1 MDISISSA
9 SAPLKIEQAWRERLF
24 PNNEWILLI
33 VLALECAVFGI
44 TGNNFLTA
52 GNFFEITRLSVEIGL
67 LALVMTPII
76 ITGGID
82 LSVGSMMGL
91 AAVVM
96 GGLWRDAGSPIWLAI
111 LVTLAVGL
119 LGGAL
124 NAVMIT
130 RLKSPPLIVTL
141 GTFSLFRGVAEGLT
155 RGIENYSG
163 FSPSFLFLGQ
173 GYVGGIVPT
182 QLFIFIPAIA
192 AVWWWMHRTASGR
205 SLYAI
210 GFSPEGS
217 RHAGIRVRRRLNF
230 IYCLSGLAASLAAVI
245 YVAHLGQAKSDAGT
259 GYELTAIAAVVLGG
273 ASIFG
278 GRGTVLGAVLGLFA
292 IVLLQNGLRLSGQPT
307 EMAGVLT
314 GVLLI
319 VIIMADRVFRIGGL
333 RQTTE
338 RISEEE
344 FDVKNWQVAVL
355 SLVIL
360 AAALIVAGTNW
371 MLVRSIRDDRS
382 AGNAA
387 QTLPAKGKKS
397 VIAMMP
403 KAKGD
408 PYFISCRKGA
418 EEAAKELGAE
428 LLWDGP
434 TDLDPAKQ
442 NEVVE
447 AWITR
452 GVDVIAV
459 SVENKEG
466 ISTVLRKARAKGI
479 KVVTWDADSEKDA
492 RDVFVDQATP
502 QGIGETLTDEAAR
515 IMGGKGEFAIITASL
530 SAANQNEWIKFI
542 KQRLAEKYPDMQLVA
557 IQPSEGD
564 RDRAFQETQ
573 NVLKVYPNVKL
584 VMGIAAPAV
593 PGIAEAVKQS
603 ARKDVKVT
611 GLSLPNMCK
620 PYIKEGIVDSIV
632 LWNTLDLG
640 YLTVYTA
647 DALSNG
653 TLKPGDE
660 KIHAGRLNDMQ
671 VVGDEVM
678 LGKPFIFNK
687 DNIDQFDF

>member
-1 MDISISSA
+1 MEEAISQA
-9 SAPLKIEQAWRERLF
+9 QVPLRTEQDWSDRLF

-33 VLALECAVFGI
+33 VIAVECLVFGL
-44 TGNNFLTA
+44 TGNNFATT
-52 GNFFEITRLSVEIGL
+52 GNVFEITRLGVEIGL
-67 LALVMTPII
+67 LALIMTPII

-91 AAVVM
+91 SAVVM
-96 GGLWRDAGSPIWLAI
+96 GALWRDAGLSMPVAI
-111 LVTLAVGL
+111 AITLIVGL

-124 NAVMIT
+124 NAAVIT
-130 RLKSPPLIVTL
+130 KLKAPPLIVTL
-141 GTFSLFRGVAEGLT
+141 GTFSLFRGIAEGLT

-192 AVWWWMHRTASGR
+192 LFWWWLHRTAFGR
-205 SLYAI
+205 SYYAI
-210 GFSPEGS
+210 GFSQEGS
-217 RHAGIRVRRRLNF
+217 RYAGIKVRRRLNF
-230 IYCLSGLAASLAAVI
+230 MYCLSGLLASLAAVI

-278 GRGTVLGAVLGLFA
+278 GRGTVLGTILGLLA
-292 IVLLQNGLRLSGQPT
+292 IVILQNGLRLSGQPS
-307 EMAGVLT
+307 ELAGILT
-314 GVLLI
+314 GVLL
-319 VIIMADRVFRIGGL
+319 VITILIDRVSRIGVS
-333 RQTTE
+333 
-338 RISEEE
+338 RITVSEEE
-344 FDVKNWQVAVL
+344 FDVKNWQVGVL
-355 SLVIL
+355 SGVI
-360 AAALIVAGTNW
+360 IVAAVIVAVSNW
-371 MLVRSIRDDRS
+371 MLVRSIKDQGGAAS
-382 AGNAA
+382 TAQIQNAV
-387 QTLPAKGKKS
+387 TPGKKN

-452 GVDVIAV
+452 GVDAIAV

-466 ISTVLRKARAKGI
+466 ISTVLRKARDKGI
-479 KVVTWDADSEKDA
+479 KVITWDADSEKDA
-492 RDVFVDQATP
+492 RDFLINQATP

-515 IMGGKGEFAIITASL
+515 IMGSKGEFAIITASL
-530 SAANQNEWIKFI
+530 SAANQNEWINFI
-542 KQRLAEKYPDMQLVA
+542 RQRLAEKYPEMKLVA
-557 IQPSEGD
+557 IQPSDGD
-564 RDRAFQETQ
+564 RDKAFAETQ
-573 NVLKVYPNVKL
+573 NVLKVYPNVRL

-603 ARKDVKVT
+603 GRTDVKVT

-620 PYIKEGIVDSIV
+620 PYVKEGIIDHIV
-632 LWNTLDLG
+632 LWNTGDLG
-640 YLTVYTA
+640 YLTVYA
-647 DALSNG
+647 ANALSNSSF
-653 TLKPGDE
+653 KSGDT
-660 KIHAGRLNDMQ
+660 KIKAGRLNEIE
-671 VVGDEVM
+671 VVGDEVR

-687 DNIDQFDF
+687 DNIDNFDF